1 MVVWFTGLSGAG
13 KTTLA
18 TRLERILFEQGR
30 AAYRLDGDILRTGL
44 SQDLGFSIVD
54 RQENVRRAGE
64 VAGILA
70 DAGLIVLAA
79 FISPF
84 RRERDQIR
92 AKLPAGR
99 FMEVYVNTPL
109 ETCELRDVK
118 GLYQQARANLIP
130 NFTGISSPYEP
141 PESPEIIL
149 RTDVESID
157 QSLLR
162 LQEALERRLHAEP
175 EIPSKPS
182 RGTGNS
188 RPPLLG

>member
-44 SQDLGFSIVD
+44 SQDLGFSIAD
-54 RQENVRRAGE
+54 RRENVRRAGE
-64 VAGILA
+64 VARILA
-70 DAGLIVLAA
+70 DAGFVVLAA

-99 FMEVYVNTPL
+99 FVEVYVNTPL

-118 GLYQQARANLIP
+118 GLYHRARANLIP
-130 NFTGISSPYEP
+130 DFTGISSPYEP
-141 PESPEIIL
+141 PESPELIL
-149 RTDVESID
+149 RTDVECIEL
-157 QSLLR
+157 SLLR
-162 LQEALERRLHAEP
+162 LQEAIANRVHAEL
-175 EIPSKPS
+175 EIPSEPS
-182 RGTGNS
+182 RDA
-188 RPPLLG
+188 

>member
-18 TRLERILFEQGR
+18 TRLERILFAQGR

-44 SQDLGFSIVD
+44 SQDLGFSIAD
-54 RQENVRRAGE
+54 RRENVRRAGE
-64 VAGILA
+64 VARILA

-92 AKLPAGR
+92 AKLPAGQ
-99 FMEVYVNTPL
+99 FVEVHVSTPL

-118 GLYQQARANLIP
+118 GLYQKARANLIP
-130 NFTGISSPYEP
+130 DFTGISSPYEP
-141 PESPEIIL
+141 PASPELII
-149 RTDVESID
+149 RTDVESME
-157 QSLLR
+157 QSLRR
-162 LQEALERRLHAEP
+162 LQEVIETRLHAEL
-175 EIPSKPS
+175 EAPSEPS
-182 RGTGNS
+182 RS
-188 RPPLLG
+188 A